1 MCYDQIERDLY
12 KMQNKKE
19 QDLQERK
26 NGPSLGDEV
35 VRTELGVVMMDETYL
50 VKVMAYLFQTDR
62 SNAMQQ
68 MG

>member
-1 MCYDQIERDLY
+1 MCYDQIEKDLY

-26 NGPSLGDEV
+26 NEPSLGDEV

-50 VKVMAYLFQTDR
+50 VKVKAYLFQTDR